1 MVLKRKEKYHHL
13 SLELNNPNISAK
25 TCWSILKSLYN
36 DTKVPLIPP
45 LLVNNQIVSDFT
57 KKPNLFNDFF
67 ATQCTPLLTNNSVL
81 PSAVSFMTYSRLN
94 SISFEKED
102 ILKIIRNLN
111 VNKAYGHDD
120 ISTPML
126 KICAS
131 EVVETL
137 SIIAQKL
144 HRFWNFY

>member
-1 MVLKRKEKYHHL
+1 MV
-13 SLELNNPNISAK
+13 S
-25 TCWSILKSLYN
+25 
-36 DTKVPLIPP
+36 
-45 LLVNNQIVSDFT
+45 
-57 KKPNLFNDFF
+57 F
-67 ATQCTPLLTNNSVL
+67 ATQCTPLTNSSIL
-81 PSAVSFMTYSRLN
+81 SPTISFKTHSRLN